1 MSSRFQAPKGT
12 FDVLPGDAA
21 GRELVE
27 RTARELFD
35 RAGYA
40 RIETPVFEDTELFA
54 RGVGAST
61 DIVRKEMFTFSDQ
74 GGRSVT
80 LRPEGTAP
88 IARAYLEHGMH
99 KLPQPVKLWY
109 LGPYFRHERPQAG
122 RFRQFNQ
129 IGAEAIGSGSPLVD
143 AELIMLL
150 DELLR
155 SLEVPALRL
164 RLGSLGSSEARAS
177 YREELA
183 AYLREHQDQL
193 AKDVRERIEENPLRA
208 FDSKDQ
214 GTRAVM
220 AGAPTML
227 ERLDADDAE

>member
-1 MSSRFQAPKGT
+1 MASRLQAPKGT
-12 FDVLPGDAA
+12 FDVLPTDAGA
-21 GRELVE
+21 RERVE
-27 RTARELFD
+27 RVARELFD

-40 RIETPVFEDTELFA
+40 RIETPMFEDTELFA
-54 RGVGAST
+54 RGVGEST
-61 DIVRKEMFTFSDQ
+61 DIVRKEMFTFDDL

-88 IARAYLEHGMH
+88 IVRAYLEQGMQ

-129 IGAEAIGSGSPLVD
+129 IGAEAIGSESPLVD

-155 SLEVPALRL
+155 TLEVPALPVRL
-164 RLGSLGSSEARAS
+164 RRPGAARA
-177 YREELA
+177 
-183 AYLREHQDQL
+183 
-193 AKDVRERIEENPLRA
+193 P
-208 FDSKDQ
+208 
-214 GTRAVM
+214 
-220 AGAPTML
+220 GAL
-227 ERLDADDAE
+227 